1 MSAFMVSDAHID
13 ALVTFAVRHQVSYR
27 VNGSR
32 IDVTKNNAEEI
43 GQMLVDENY
52 RSLNARYSERTE
64 EYFGKA
70 PTYRLKIT
78 RALAVPE
85 LEPVVILKQCDCY
98 AYQACETDDWEKTTA
113 FEIIKSIKGAA
124 VSALPGYDA
133 APWGIDNKRYA

>member
-43 GQMLVDENY
+43 GQILVDENY

-70 PTYRLKIT
+70 PTYRTQDHT
-78 RALAVPE
+78 RACGSGACGGCDLKAVR
-85 LEPVVILKQCDCY
+85 LLCLSGVR
-98 AYQACETDDWEKTTA
+98 
-113 FEIIKSIKGAA
+113 
-124 VSALPGYDA
+124 
-133 APWGIDNKRYA
+133 NR